1 MKLVSIELSDMR
13 RFVTPA
19 RIDAIGP
26 GLNVLSAPNEFGK
39 STLFDALQ
47 ALFFQPHRS
56 RSREI
61 TGLKPHVGGAPQITV
76 EVDLPEG
83 RHTLSKRWLTK
94 PQATVHRGTTLVA
107 QADEAEAF
115 ISRLV
120 QSDGEGGPA
129 GLLWVRQGL
138 TRLEGESETAKERE
152 TAKAARRNLM
162 TSVAGEVESL
172 TGGRRMDRALSRTR
186 EDLARYLTNTGR
198 PLKGGPLAEAEAAVN
213 DLATRKA
220 ELESTA
226 RQLSDALTRRREVAK
241 LLASLTDP
249 QEVET
254 RQTRL
259 AEATR
264 RLDEAKRHA
273 ETLGAAASALR
284 GATLEEKALADRL
297 AALQRAQ
304 ADRDLAAAALT
315 TAQAAAGAARQ
326 ATGVAEAALAP
337 LAAALAAAR
346 AGRSAADAVLNEAL
360 RAEAARSAAARRAEL
375 ARRIAEVQD
384 LTARR
389 APLARAAATGPTAR
403 DLTDLQAL
411 QHEVEVQRALRD
423 RSAPQIRFHHTGDR
437 RVTRDGTALGDDTLP
452 VVQETRFDMPG
463 LGHFILS
470 PGAGKDS
477 AALDRAETALSAALS
492 RLNLSDLA
500 AAQALAAARGDA
512 AAALRD
518 IDAAL
523 LAAAPDGLAA
533 LEADLA
539 ALPAQITARPDL
551 PAVDVAQAAAQ
562 TAAAALDLAQ
572 TAHDAARAEAERL
585 RLADASASVTAKAA
599 QTALSVAEQALAGLG
614 DSSQAGLAADLAA
627 AAQRLALVRERHD
640 ALLADAPDLTAAEAA
655 LTRARSVTDS
665 AATEVQRLQTERA
678 SLDTLIDLRSGAGVM
693 EELADTAA
701 RLVAA
706 ETTLAHIRFEV
717 AVLQELARSL
727 ESARDQARDRYF
739 EPVLTEL
746 RPLLRALWP
755 DAELRFDGESL
766 LPTALVRDGR
776 EEPLSILSG
785 GTQEQIA
792 LLVRLAFARLL
803 AARGTHAPIIF
814 DDALVYTDDDRIEK
828 MFDSLHAMAGDQQ
841 IIVLSCR
848 QRAFRDLGGTAL
860 QVVHARHPLG

>member
-13 RFVTPA
+13 RFTTPA

-26 GLNVLSAPNEFGK
+26 GLNVLCAPNEFGK

-61 TGLKPHVGGAPQITV
+61 MALKPHVGGAPQITV

-94 PQATVHRGTTLVA
+94 PQATVHRGATLIA

-138 TRLEGESETAKERE
+138 TRLEGEGDSNKEKDAAK
-152 TAKAARRNLM
+152 TARRNLM
-162 TSVAGEVESL
+162 TSVAGEVENL

-186 EDLARYLTNTGR
+186 DDLARYLTGTGR
-198 PLKGGPLAEAEAAVN
+198 PLKGGPLAEAEAAVT

-220 ELESTA
+220 ELEATA

-241 LLASLTDP
+241 QLARLTDP
-249 QEVET
+249 QEVEA
-254 RQTRL
+254 RLTRL

-273 ETLGAAASALR
+273 ETLGAAAADLR
-284 GATLEEKALADRL
+284 GATLEEKTLAGRLADL
-297 AALQRAQ
+297 HRAQ
-304 ADRDLAAAALT
+304 AERDKAAAALT
-315 TAQAAAGAARQ
+315 SAQVAAETAQRAAGAAE
-326 ATGVAEAALAP
+326 TALAP
-337 LAAALAAAR
+337 LAAALATAR
-346 AGRSAADAVLNEAL
+346 SARSAADAVLNDAL
-360 RAEAARSAAARRAEL
+360 RADAARSAAARRAEL
-375 ARRIAEVQD
+375 AKRIGDVQA

-389 APLARAAATGPTAR
+389 ATLARAAATGPAAK
-403 DLTDLQAL
+403 DLADLHAL
-411 QHEVEVQRALRD
+411 HHEVEVQRALRD
-423 RSAPQIRFHHTGDR
+423 RSAPQIRFHHSGEG
-437 RVTRDGTALGDDTLP
+437 RVTREGAALGDDPLP
-452 VVQETRFDMPG
+452 ILSETRFDMPG
-463 LGHFILS
+463 LGHFTLS

-477 AALDRAETALSAALS
+477 AALDRAETALASALL
-492 RLNLSDLA
+492 RLDLPDLA
-500 AAQALAAARGDA
+500 AAQALAAARLEA

-518 IDAAL
+518 LDAAL
-523 LAAAPDGLAA
+523 LAAAPDGLPA
-533 LEADLA
+533 LEAEWA
-539 ALPAQITARPDL
+539 ALPAEAAPRPDL
-551 PAVDVAQAAAQ
+551 PAVDRAQAYAQ
-562 TAAAALDLAQ
+562 SAAATLDLAQ
-572 TAHDAARAEAERL
+572 TAHDTARAGAEQL
-585 RLADASASVTAKAA
+585 RLADAGASVTASAA
-599 QTALSVAEQALAGLG
+599 QTALSVAEQALAGFG
-614 DSSQAGLAADLAA
+614 AASQAVLAADLAA
-627 AAQRLALVRERHD
+627 AAQRLAQARDQHA
-640 ALLADAPDLTAAEAA
+640 ALLADAPDLSAAEAA
-655 LTRARSVTDS
+655 LARARSVTDS
-665 AATEVQRLQTERA
+665 AATEAQRLQTERA
-678 SLDTLIDLRSGAGVM
+678 TLDTLIDLRSGAGVM
-693 EELADTAA
+693 EDLADTSA
-701 RLVAA
+701 RLAAA
-706 ETTLAHIRFEV
+706 ETTLGHIRFEV
-717 AVLQELARSL
+717 AVLQDLARSL

-803 AARGTHAPIIF
+803 AAGGRHAPVIF
-814 DDALVYTDDDRIEK
+814 DDALVYTDDDRIER
-828 MFDSLHAMAGDQQ
+828 MFDTLHALAGEQQ

-848 QRAFRDLGGTAL
+848 QRAFRDLGGAAL
-860 QVVHARHPLG
+860 RVTEGAA